1 MADID
6 ELFRRGAG
14 TARPRKTGSAGF
26 DELFGR
32 GTGTTGP
39 QPKPKAAKPALRV
52 VDEDAVDDSAAHA
65 EAQAKLAA
73 DQDAA
78 VKAAADAYEALL
90 PAIRAATPQAPTFE
104 ATQQLTGEAWVKQQW
119 HDAVGAD
126 PAAFGVDSTFQ
137 VGLHSHGGAVIVTV
151 IVPERLAGQGRAA
164 VAERMIAEA
173 ARRQNLGVYE
183 AHPDPVNKRRFWLVR
198 ENATDT
204 TSGWREQPKTSAFYR
219 SSTTG
224 GTYHQQVLDL
234 AGLVLRDPKTG
245 QAKYPQREF
254 RTGERGGEC
263 ALTLPPGMLPKHA
276 IAAQDGLRAALA
288 MPELTVD
295 EGDGLRPVIRLNSK
309 PIVREFPKRNP
320 LDAARLW
327 LPRTEAERY
336 ACSAEVRLFLGVT
349 ETGEVVAPKLKDRS
363 HAAVFGMTNS
373 GKSTAMVTIARCL
386 AAQGC
391 EVWLLDA
398 KGTPEFRSLYKEN
411 IPGITHLSVS
421 TPALMHATVH
431 KLRELYRFRAAVAN
445 ELADRGLTVDDI
457 IWPRV
462 VCIFD
467 EMGEFLNTA
476 LSDGGDP
483 VAKEQAQVTVNM
495 LGEIGAKARAYG
507 VHMIVAGQHVYVA
520 ALPNKVKEHLSVRVV
535 FGKASDTHVQR
546 LYDEQDRDGAKAA
559 RDGILPGMKG
569 RGIVLADEGDAVQF
583 QAFHND
589 PEASAAFAK
598 AAAGTPRL
606 IRWAHKFPIGD
617 GPGAHGEWQSWG
629 GWEGNSKYEMTGTVE
644 DIGTVA
650 LDRRDPVTGQIE
662 YDPGAGAWDM
672 LNRRAYSPGSPP
684 RSKAFTNV
692 N

>member
-1 MADID
+1 MSTSYDFLFGEDPD
-6 ELFRRGAG
+6 EL
-14 TARPRKTGSAGF
+14 
-26 DELFGR
+26 DEPMNEPE
-32 GTGTTGP
+32 TEADH
-39 QPKPKAAKPALRV
+39 AAA
-52 VDEDAVDDSAAHA
+52 SAAV
-65 EAQAKLAA
+65 AA
-73 DQDAA
+73 AQDAE
-78 VKAAADAYEALL
+78 VRAAADAYEALL
-90 PAIRAATPQAPTFE
+90 PAIRAARPQAPRYQD
-104 ATQQLTGEAWVKQQW
+104 AVQLTGADWIVDRLRALLTPADPNRFSVEVFTRE
-119 HDAVGAD
+119 DAVVVEVTAHVLVNRRELACFLAHRIAEQENLGIFEAAPAAD
-126 PAAFGVDSTFQ
+126 PSKFFLIRRGAIDTSFGWRGHGPRAAAFFENRD
-137 VGLHSHGGAVIVTV
+137 
-151 IVPERLAGQGRAA
+151 GQ
-164 VAERMIAEA
+164 
-173 ARRQNLGVYE
+173 RRV
-183 AHPDPVNKRRFWLVR
+183 F
-198 ENATDT
+198 
-204 TSGWREQPKTSAFYR
+204 
-219 SSTTG
+219 
-224 GTYHQQVLDL
+224 DL
-234 AGLVLRDPKTG
+234 AKVFQTNRRTKQRRYPKVH
-245 QAKYPQREF
+245 AW
-254 RTGERGGEC
+254 GEDDRGGWAE
-263 ALTLPPGMLPKHA
+263 LRLPPGMLL
-276 IAAQDGLRAALA
+276 DTVRAHEAGFRQALNA
-288 MPELTVD
+288 PDLVVD
-295 EGDGLRPVIRLNSK
+295 SVGVYPILRLNTREV
-309 PIVREFPKRNP
+309 VRQFPKQNP
-320 LDAARLW
+320 LVAGRMY

-336 ACSAEVRLFLGVT
+336 ACSAHIRLFLGVT
-349 ETGEVVAPKLKDRS
+349 ETGAVVAPKLKDRS
-363 HAAVFGMTNS
+363 HAAIFGMTNS
-373 GKSTAMVTIARCL
+373 GKSTAMVTIARSL
-386 AAQGC
+386 AAQGA

-398 KGTPEFRSLYKEN
+398 KGTPEFRSLYKEGV
-411 IPGITHLSVS
+411 PGITHLSVA

-483 VAKEQAQVTVNM
+483 VAQEQAKVTVNM

-546 LYDEQDRDGAKAA
+546 LFDEQDRDGAKAA
-559 RDGILPGMKG
+559 REGILPGMKG

-583 QAFHND
+583 QSFHND
-589 PEASAAFAK
+589 TEAAAAFAK

-606 IRWAHKFPIGD
+606 IRWAHKFPVGED
-617 GPGAHGEWQSWG
+617 VPGAHGEWQSWG

-662 YDPGAGAWDM
+662 YDAGAGAWDM